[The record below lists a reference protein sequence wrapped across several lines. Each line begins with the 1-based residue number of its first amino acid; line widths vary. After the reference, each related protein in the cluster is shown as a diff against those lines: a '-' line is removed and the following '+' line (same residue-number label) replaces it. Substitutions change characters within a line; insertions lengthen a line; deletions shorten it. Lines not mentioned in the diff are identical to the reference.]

1 MSGAIAMTT
10 AGSSPLHASP
20 ETSAIFCR
28 GLSKTYGKI
37 RALADLDL
45 AVPFGSVF
53 GFLGRNG
60 AGKTTTMRLL
70 AGLALPSSGNAWV
83 AGWET
88 TGVNRLARARFG
100 YLPQDPAFYS
110 WMSAREYLDYIGKI
124 QGLSSPERKRQV
136 GEMLEL
142 SDLKEASRRR
152 IGGYSGGM
160 VQRLG
165 IAQALMG
172 HPPVL
177 LLDEP
182 TSSLDPGGRHEVLE
196 MISKI
201 GGKVTVFFSSHIL
214 NDIERV
220 CDTVAV
226 LHKGRLILV
235 SGREELLEKY
245 AVNAA
250 ELEMD
255 SNGGGD
261 GGTAIPRFL
270 DRVKQCAWVAAV
282 KREGT
287 VLRIMVHNVPV
298 AKKEL
303 LPLVADSG
311 LIVNRFEWVRP
322 SLEEIFL
329 QLSAED

>member
-1 MSGAIAMTT
+1 MNSTII
-10 AGSSPLHASP
+10 SPEPAQGTP
-20 ETSAIFCR
+20 ETSAILCR
-28 GLSKTYGKI
+28 GLSKTYGKVTG
-37 RALADLDL
+37 LSGLDL
-45 AVPFGSVF
+45 VVPYGSVF

-70 AGLALPSSGNAWV
+70 AGLALPSSGRAWV

-88 TGVNRLARARFG
+88 TGVNRLARTRFG

-110 WMSAREYLDYIGKI
+110 WMSAREYLDYVGTI
-124 QGLSSPERKRQV
+124 QCLPAPERKRQV

-165 IAQALMG
+165 IAQALIG
-172 HPPVL
+172 NPPVL

-182 TSSLDPGGRHEVLE
+182 TSSLDPAGRHEVLE

-201 GGKVTVFFSSHIL
+201 SGKITVFFSSHIL
-214 NDIERV
+214 NDVERV

-226 LHKGRLILV
+226 LHKGRLLLV

-250 ELEMD
+250 ELEFEP
-255 SNGGGD
+255 NGG
-261 GGTAIPRFL
+261 AALARFL
-270 DRVKQCAWVAAV
+270 ERLKQFAWVANV
-282 KREGT
+282 KQEGP

-298 AKKEL
+298 AKQEL
-303 LPLVADSG
+303 LPLVAGSG
-311 LIVNRFEWVRP
+311 LAVNRYEWIRP

-329 QLSAED
+329 QLSSEE